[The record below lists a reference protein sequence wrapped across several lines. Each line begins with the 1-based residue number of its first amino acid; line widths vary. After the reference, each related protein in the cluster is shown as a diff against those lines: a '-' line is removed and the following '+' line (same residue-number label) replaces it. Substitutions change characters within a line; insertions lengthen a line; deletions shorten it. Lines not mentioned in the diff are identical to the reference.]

1 MFISWLGVFIVA
13 FSAYLLVS
21 TGGLFSEKSGTVNIA
36 LDGMMIMG
44 AFTYGIVLT
53 TLDSTGENAGMQYL
67 ALLIVPIVGV
77 LFSLLLAVSTVN
89 FMADHVIAGTA
100 LNLMAPAFAMLVLV
114 MGTGQDFVRWGLY
127 DVIPG
132 TDSFSYHFLAFLAI
146 ALVTFAIGYFVL
158 NKTTFGLRLKAAGEN
173 PNALAAGGVNVNQ
186 IKYAGIMISGALAAL
201 GGAIAMPIFANN
213 FLGNVRGMGYM
224 AIAIIIMGQWTMGG
238 IFAGSV
244 LFSALMAFTANY
256 SIFFPDGS
264 NVPVQVFEML
274 PFILP
279 IITMMIFKAK
289 QGPNALG
296 EPYNKEQRK

>member
-53 TLDSTGENAGMQYL
+53 TLDSTGENAGMQYV

-89 FMADHVIAGTA
+89 FMADHIIAGTA
-100 LNLMAPAFAMLVLV
+100 LNLIAPAFAMLVLV
-114 MGTGQDFVRWGLY
+114 MGTEQDFVRWGLY
-127 DVIPG
+127 DVVPG
-132 TDSFSYHFLAFLAI
+132 TDNFSYHFFAFLAI

-158 NKTTFGLRLKAAGEN
+158 NKTTFGLRLKAVGEN
-173 PNALAAGGVNVNQ
+173 PNALAAGGVDVNKL
-186 IKYAGIMISGALAAL
+186 KYAGIMISGALAAL

-224 AIAIIIMGQWTMGG
+224 AIAIIIMGQWTMLGILGG
-238 IFAGSV
+238 TV
-244 LFSALMAFTANY
+244 LFSTLMAFTANY
-256 SIFFPDGS
+256 VVFFPQEAI
-264 NVPVQVFEML
+264 PKQIFEML
-274 PFILP
+274 PFVLP
-279 IITMMIFKAK
+279 IVTMMIFKSK
-289 QGPNALG
+289 QGPSALG
-296 EPYNKEQRK
+296 QPYNKEQRN

>member
-1 MFISWLGVFIVA
+1 MFASWMGVFIIA

-53 TLDSTGENAGMQYL
+53 TLDPNGENAGMQYL

-77 LFSLLLAVSTVN
+77 LFSLLLAIPTVN
-89 FMADHVIAGTA
+89 FMGDHVIVGTA
-100 LNLMAPAFAMLVLV
+100 LNLIAPAFAMLVLV
-114 MGTGQDFVRWGLY
+114 MGTGQDFVRWSLY
-127 DVIPG
+127 DVMEG
-132 TDSFSYHFLAFLAI
+132 TDSFSVHFFAFFAI
-146 ALVTFAIGYFVL
+146 AVVTFIIGYFVL

-173 PNALAAGGVNVNQ
+173 PNALAAGGVDVNKM
-186 IKYAGIMISGALAAL
+186 KYAGIMISGALAAL

-213 FLGNVRGMGYM
+213 FLGNVRGMGFM
-224 AIAIIIMGQWTMGG
+224 AIAIIIMGQWTMMGILGG
-238 IFAGSV
+238 TV
-244 LFSALMAFTANY
+244 LFSILMAFTANY
-256 SIFFPDGS
+256 GIFFTNESIPKE
-264 NVPVQVFEML
+264 VIEML

-279 IITMMIFKAK
+279 IVTMMIFKTK

-296 EPYNKEQRK
+296 EPYSKEQRN